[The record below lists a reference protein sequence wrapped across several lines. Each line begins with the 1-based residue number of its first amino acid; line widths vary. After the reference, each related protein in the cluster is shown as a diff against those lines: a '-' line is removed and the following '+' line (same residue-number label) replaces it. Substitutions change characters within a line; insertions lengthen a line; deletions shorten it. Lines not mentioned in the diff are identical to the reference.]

1 MVDFLASVLVFI
13 LRAVNFV
20 LNIAV
25 AISRMQWLARL
36 FTGTDAIV
44 EVPSDPK
51 ALPPAAQRALAEA
64 EARHDGA
71 SFIDKYVRPS
81 CK

>member
-81 CK
+81 RK

>member
-1 MVDFLASVLVFI
+1 MVDFLASVLAFI
-13 LRAVNFV
+13 FRAVNFV

>member
-1 MVDFLASVLVFI
+1 MVDFLTGVLAFI
-13 LRAVNFV
+13 FRGVDFV
-20 LNIAV
+20 LNIALT
-25 AISRMQWLARL
+25 ISRMQRLARVY
-36 FTGTDAIV
+36 TGSDRFV
-44 EVPSDPK
+44 EVPPEPK
-51 ALPPAAQRALAEA
+51 ILPPAAQRALAEA

>member
-1 MVDFLASVLVFI
+1 MVDFLTSVLVFI

>member
-1 MVDFLASVLVFI
+1 MVDFLASVLAFI

-51 ALPPAAQRALAEA
+51 ALPPAAQPALAEA

>member
-1 MVDFLASVLVFI
+1 MVDFLASVLAFI

>member
-51 ALPPAAQRALAEA
+51 ALPPAAQRALADA
-64 EARHDGA
+64 RARHDGA

>member
-1 MVDFLASVLVFI
+1 MVDFLSSVLAFI
-13 LRAVNFV
+13 FRAVNFV

-25 AISRMQWLARL
+25 TISRMHRLARL
-36 FTGTDAIV
+36 FTGSDAIV
-44 EVPSDPK
+44 EVPPDPK
-51 ALPPAAQRALAEA
+51 VLPPAAQRALAEA

-71 SFIDKYVRPS
+71 SFIDKYVSPP

>member
-1 MVDFLASVLVFI
+1 MVDFLASVLAFI

-25 AISRMQWLARL
+25 AISRMQRLARL

-51 ALPPAAQRALAEA
+51 ALPPAVQRALTGA

>member
-25 AISRMQWLARL
+25 AISRMQRLARL

-44 EVPSDPK
+44 KVPSDPK